1 MNITEELREHAELVA
16 KDIDNLEETL
26 SIVCDIADN
35 LMEIHYNRDT
45 ENRDFKILRCGQ
57 ALHALIHII
66 RVATE
71 SIGLYANDIPK
82 E

>member
-57 ALHALIHII
+57 ALHALIHTIAI
-66 RVATE
+66 SVE
-71 SIGLYANDIPK
+71 SLGMYARDIPK